1 VTKQTRQIRWLV
13 GLLGV
18 LAVVLTYQFWPTETA
33 TSGAAPSKSKDV
45 AGTAV
50 PMQVAEVDLGRLQ
63 AGNDAVKAAKRDPF
77 RYKPKPPPPPP
88 PPPPQIARPIVQQPP
103 PPPPDP
109 RPEIRLKY
117 LGFAMS
123 PTGVRIATL
132 QDAGNNA
139 ILLGKQGDVIDGKY
153 RLLRVDAGEVELSYL
168 DGARRRR
175 FVKGQ

>member
-1 VTKQTRQIRWLV
+1 VTRQARQIRWLV
-13 GLLGV
+13 GLFGV
-18 LAVVLTYQFWPTETA
+18 LGVVLTYQFWPTETA
-33 TSGAAPSKSKDV
+33 TRGAAPSKSTDAV
-45 AGTAV
+45 TAV
-50 PMQVAEVDLGRLQ
+50 PMQVAEVDLDRLQ
-63 AGNDAVKAAKRDPF
+63 VDTSALKAARRDPF
-77 RYKPKPPPPPP
+77 RYKPKPAPPPPP
-88 PPPPQIARPIVQQPP
+88 PPALVRPVVPQAPP
-103 PPPPDP
+103 PPQDP

-132 QDAGNNA
+132 QDAANNA

-153 RLLRVDAGEVELSYL
+153 RLLRVDATEVELSYL

>member
-1 VTKQTRQIRWLV
+1 VTKQARQIRWLV
-13 GLLGV
+13 GLFGV
-18 LAVVLTYQFWPTETA
+18 LAVVLTYQFWPTDTA
-33 TSGAAPSKSKDV
+33 TRGAAPSKSAD
-45 AGTAV
+45 AASTAV
-50 PMQVAEVDLGRLQ
+50 PMQVAEVNLDRLQ
-63 AGNDAVKAAKRDPF
+63 AGTNGLKAARRDPF
-77 RYKPKPPPPPP
+77 RYKPKPAPPPPP
-88 PPPPQIARPIVQQPP
+88 APPQPVRPLVPQAPPPPQ
-103 PPPPDP
+103 DP

-132 QDAGNNA
+132 QDAANNA

-153 RLLRVDAGEVELSYL
+153 RLLRVDATEVELSYL